1 MEGLRVEVAW
11 LVGVLLV
18 TIRVAAAMYFLPI
31 FGATHVPSL
40 VRIVWVIA
48 LAIVLHASVGVS
60 VGFPEDGLALALAAG
75 SEVVIGGCLAFGLLT
90 AYAATQFAG
99 RGLDIQMGFGVA
111 SVLNPGTRSRGSLL
125 GSLLGMVFLAVFLA
139 LDGHQVLVRGLAMSL
154 QVAPPGRYGFVP
166 DMAGVLQQCSV
177 MFAFG
182 LALAGPVMLALF
194 LADLALAFMARSMPQ
209 FNVFV
214 LSFAIKV
221 VLGLAGLAIAIP
233 LSAHVLDT
241 LFQTTYGFWDLLFRG
256 GQ

>member
-1 MEGLRVEVAW
+1 M
-11 LVGVLLV
+11 
-18 TIRVAAAMYFLPI
+18 
-31 FGATHVPSL
+31 
-40 VRIVWVIA
+40 A
-48 LAIVLHASVGVS
+48 LAIMLQVGAGAPASV
-60 VGFPEDGLALALAAG
+60 PPDGLSLALAAG

-139 LDGHQVLVRGLAMSL
+139 LDGHQVLVRALAVSL
-154 QVAPPGRYGFVP
+154 QVAPSGRFGFVP
-166 DMAGVLQQCSV
+166 DMTGVLQQCSV

-182 LALAGPVMLALF
+182 LALAAPGMLALF
-194 LADLALAFMARSMPQ
+194 LADLTLAFMARSMPQ

-233 LSAHVLDT
+233 LSAQVLDA
-241 LFQTTYGFWDLLFRG
+241 LLQTTYSFWDLLFRSG
-256 GQ
+256 A